1 MGRELRRKQAKKE
14 GKKIEKTIVVEKNQF
29 KSLMKITLLLVII
42 IGIIYLISA
51 LFITKELDWFVKDKD
66 TGSEKN
72 TVENS
77 ILASSI
83 FNQTEEEYYVYFYDY
98 DNEKPELTQLITNKL
113 SGQKIYRVDTSSSL
127 NSKYVSEIGNKTAKT
142 LEELKIKTPT
152 VIKISGDIISEYYE
166 NEEITNLF
174 KK

>member
-1 MGRELRRKQAKKE
+1 MEEVIMGRELRRKQAKKE

-72 TVENS
+72 TVANS

-98 DNEKPELTQLITNKL
+98 DEEDIYTTRVGAYGRHRTQCRSTKYSLWKGLGSCKQAPSFPIQNQ
-113 SGQKIYRVDTSSSL
+113 SYRSWS
-127 NSKYVSEIGNKTAKT
+127 
-142 LEELKIKTPT
+142 
-152 VIKISGDIISEYYE
+152 
-166 NEEITNLF
+166 
-174 KK
+174 